1 MGNKEKK
8 ELKNQIAQES
18 NPSEPMIA
26 DSEDDRLLMKGVS
39 TIEDTKPKDRE
50 SGYPTHVPR
59 WFTRTV
65 EMFPGIFT
73 WFMILLPFMAA
84 LVGFPEVVIIY
95 VSFLTMYW
103 AYRGVKFMVS
113 LFIGYRRMKRER
125 AFDYVTAIK
134 QSGKETPKYVYI
146 CPVVNEGMDVLEP
159 TFDAFAAQDID
170 TKLISVV
177 FALEERFEEVSRPNA
192 EEIIKKYED
201 NFREFMIFVHP
212 NDIEGEVLGVKGANI
227 NWATRNF
234 VKIVRKRGESIADF
248 LLITADND
256 MRPHP
261 KYLSAITWKYLN
273 DDNHFHRFYSTALH
287 TFNNNVWRVPPINR
301 VFSIS
306 LTMALFHDWVVR
318 GKKRETFSS
327 YVVNLQTVHD
337 VGYWDP
343 QVGIDDTTF
352 YWNALIRFAGDFSGK
367 EVYIPT
373 YNDAVENQTFWKS
386 HKSLYKQQHR
396 WGWGII
402 VFPMTFAGVYKNP
415 DIPFFTKMR
424 MLFQVTE
431 NQLLFLTVVY
441 TLTLSV
447 PILSILSPEYQ
458 FSAASY
464 NLARMMRYI
473 LTCLMLFNIP
483 IYFIRLKITPCPPG
497 MPFWRRVLDFFEI
510 VLVSIN
516 MLTIGFIPKIHA
528 QTEMLLNRFTKK
540 YYATEKVAI
549 KK

>member
-1 MGNKEKK
+1 MRSADFDKPIDEAIDKTKQELDELALLEKGK
-8 ELKNQIAQES
+8 A
-18 NPSEPMIA
+18 
-26 DSEDDRLLMKGVS
+26 
-39 TIEDTKPKDRE
+39 TIEDTKPKDRN

-65 EMFPGIFT
+65 EIVPGIFT
-73 WFMILLPFMAA
+73 WLMILLPFITA
-84 LVGFPEVVIIY
+84 LMGYPQVIIIY
-95 VSFLTMYW
+95 VSFLTIYW
-103 AYRGVKFMVS
+103 SYRGVKFLVS
-113 LFIGYRRMKRER
+113 LFMGYSRYKHDM
-125 AFDYVTAIK
+125 AFDFAGEMVKVAK
-134 QSGKETPKYVYI
+134 ESGQELPYYVYI

-159 TFDAFAAQDID
+159 TFEAFAKQDID
-170 TKLISVV
+170 PKRISVV
-177 FALEERFEEVSRPNA
+177 FALEERFEAVSKPNA
-192 EEIIKKYED
+192 EKIIEKFGS
-201 NFREFMIFVHP
+201 NFRESMISVHP

-234 VKIVRKRGESIADF
+234 VKIVKARGEDIADY
-248 LLITADND
+248 LLITADSD

-261 KYLSAITWKYLN
+261 KYLSAITWKYLT
-273 DDNHFHRFYSTALH
+273 DDKPLRRFYSTAIH

-343 QVGIDDTTF
+343 QIGIDDTTF

-402 VFPMTFAGVYKNP
+402 VFPMTFAGLYKNK
-415 DIPFFTKMR
+415 DVPFMTKMR
-424 MLFQVTE
+424 MIFRVTE

-441 TLTLSV
+441 TITLSL
-447 PILSILSPEYQ
+447 PILQIFSIEYQ
-458 FSAASY
+458 YSAASY

-473 LTCLMLFNIP
+473 LTVLMFFNIP
-483 IYFIRLKITPCPPG
+483 IFMIRQKITPSPSNWPL
-497 MPFWRRVLDFFEI
+497 WRKILDFFEV

-528 QTEMLLNRFTKK
+528 QTEMLLNRFNKK

>member
-1 MGNKEKK
+1 MERNDFEKPIDDAIEK
-8 ELKNQIAQES
+8 IQEEL
-18 NPSEPMIA
+18 
-26 DSEDDRLLMKGVS
+26 EDLTPLEKGKA
-39 TIEDTKPKDRE
+39 TIEDTKPIDRN

-65 EMFPGIFT
+65 EIVPGVFT
-73 WFMILLPFMAA
+73 WLMIMLPFIAA
-84 LVGFPEVVIIY
+84 LAGFPQVIIIY
-95 VSFLTMYW
+95 VSFLTIYW
-103 AYRGVKFMVS
+103 TYRGIKFLIS
-113 LFIGYRRMKRER
+113 LFVGYRRLKRDEHFDFMR
-125 AFDYVTAIK
+125 AIND
-134 QSGKETPKYVYI
+134 SGKQIPKYVYL

-159 TFDAFAAQDID
+159 TFEAFASQDIGPER
-170 TKLISVV
+170 ISVV
-177 FALEERFEEVSRPNA
+177 FALEERFEEVSRSNA
-192 EEIIKKYED
+192 EKIIERFGPKFKEW
-201 NFREFMIFVHP
+201 IISVHP

-227 NWATRNF
+227 NWAGRNF
-234 VKIVRKRGESIADF
+234 VKAVKKRGESIADY
-248 LLITADND
+248 LLITADSD

-273 DDNHFHRFYSTALH
+273 DEKPLRRYYSTAVH

-343 QVGIDDTTF
+343 QIGIDDTTF
-352 YWNALIRFAGDFSGK
+352 YWNALIRFAGDFGGR

-402 VFPMTFAGVYKNP
+402 VFPMTFAGVYKNK

-424 MLFQVTE
+424 MIFQVTE

-447 PILSILSPEYQ
+447 PILQILSPEYQ

-464 NLARMMRYI
+464 NLTRIMRFI
-473 LTCLMLFNIP
+473 LTGLMLLNIP
-483 IYFIRLKITPCPPG
+483 IFWVRQQITPSPKDWPL
-497 MPFWRRVLDFFEI
+497 WRKVLDFFEV

-516 MLTIGFIPKIHA
+516 MLTIGFIPKVHA
-528 QTEMLLNRFTKK
+528 QTEMLLNKFNKK